1 MTTPVVVTVL
11 PTIGLVSVVP
21 WMSAMLVWP
30 AGVSGAVGLA
40 TADALEVGLTVG
52 SGVPGVLGAGVLAEF
67 IGLGVP
73 MTKSAELSSV
83 SSRPRRWAEV
93 VFDSALVGF
102 PSALV
107 AAP

>member
-30 AGVSGAVGLA
+30 AGASGAVGVAEPLG
-40 TADALEVGLTVG
+40 VGLAVW